1 MPLAN
6 PPKNIEP
13 AIQVRTGKPLTK
25 KELEKLKKAKEK
37 KVTDNEL
44 IKK

>member
-1 MPLAN
+1 MSLINILDMN
-6 PPKNIEP
+6 PK
-13 AIQVRTGKPLTK
+13 VKKLSK

-37 KVTDNEL
+37 KVKDNEL